1 MKFLKNRKSSKDT
14 AERIEGRDSC
24 LRKGN
29 KIPGDFKQMGTKK
42 QFVKCYIYKG
52 KVVNGRLTVISF

>member
-1 MKFLKNRKSSKDT
+1 MKFLKNRRSSKNIT
-14 AERIEGRDSC
+14 ERIEGRDSC

-29 KIPGDFKQMGTKK
+29 KIPGDFKKNGNKK

-52 KVVNGRLTVISF
+52 NVVNVRLTVISF